1 GGLAALAAV
10 ALVAGALDVAADRHA
25 RRAAEALAVGD
36 GAAAAEATAAA
47 VRLRPDVVRLHL
59 LDARARVADR
69 PGVRA
74 GLAAV
79 HEALAISPGGPPAPP
94 PRARR
99 PHRPPGAGPA
109 ARRPGRGDPGAPPR
123 RRGPDRARPPARR
136 RPPRLGAVAAGRGR
150 RGPRRRRRG
159 GRGRGGAGRRA
170 APGPRRWNLNRAG
183 GVYRSWT

>member
-10 ALVAGALDVAADRHA
+10 ALVAGALDAAADRHA

-69 PGVRA
+69 QGVRA

-79 HEALAISPGGPPAPP
+79 DEALAISPGDPIARRE
-94 PRARR
+94 RARLLVAR
-99 PHRPPGAGPA
+99 AEATRAPHHVAA
-109 ARRPGRGDPGAPPR
+109 ARTELDRLLADDPLASALWRLAAAAAALDGDAAAAEAAAAR
-123 RRGPDRARPPARR
+123 AAELRPDRAD
-136 RPPRLGAVAAGRGR
+136 G
-150 RGPRRRRRG
+150 
-159 GRGRGGAGRRA
+159 
-170 APGPRRWNLNRAG
+170 
-183 GVYRSWT
+183 T